1 VGQTSAAQVS
11 AEQIVI
17 FLWEEDVQ
25 LGKYHLKKFVEDS
38 RFSGVI
44 IGLICINAITLGL
57 DTYPEISSQY
67 GTIFELFDKAILLV
81 FTVELTL
88 KIFVS
93 KKDFFKDPWNV
104 FDFLVVTI
112 SWVPTTG
119 ALSVLRVLRVLRV
132 MRLLSLVPEMK
143 RVLNGLVSALP
154 GMGSVIG
161 VLMLVFYI
169 CSVLATKLFGSN
181 PDPLMQQMFGSLGSS
196 AFTLFQVMTLDSW
209 AEIARPTMAL
219 YPMAWLFFIPFIVAT
234 SFAVLNLFIGLIV
247 DAMSRNTNHENE
259 ADRETESDQLLK
271 RLRDIES
278 KLDGLM
284 NTTGE
289 NVHKKP

>member
-1 VGQTSAAQVS
+1 
-11 AEQIVI
+11 
-17 FLWEEDVQ
+17 
-25 LGKYHLKKFVEDS
+25 
-38 RFSGVI
+38 
-44 IGLICINAITLGL
+44 
-57 DTYPEISSQY
+57 
-67 GTIFELFDKAILLV
+67 
-81 FTVELTL
+81 
-88 KIFVS
+88 
-93 KKDFFKDPWNV
+93 
-104 FDFLVVTI
+104 
-112 SWVPTTG
+112 
-119 ALSVLRVLRVLRV
+119 
-132 MRLLSLVPEMK
+132 
-143 RVLNGLVSALP
+143 
-154 GMGSVIG
+154 
-161 VLMLVFYI
+161 
-169 CSVLATKLFGSN
+169 
-181 PDPLMQQMFGSLGSS
+181 MQQMFGSLGSS

>member
-1 VGQTSAAQVS
+1 
-11 AEQIVI
+11 
-17 FLWEEDVQ
+17 VQ

-119 ALSVLRVLRVLRV
+119 ALSVLRVLRVLRG

-259 ADRETESDQLLK
+259 AGRETESDQLLK